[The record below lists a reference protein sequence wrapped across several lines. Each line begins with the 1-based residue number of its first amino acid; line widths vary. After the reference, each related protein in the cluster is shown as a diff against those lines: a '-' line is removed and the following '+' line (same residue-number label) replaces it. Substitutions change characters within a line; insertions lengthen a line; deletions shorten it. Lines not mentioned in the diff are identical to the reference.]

1 MPTNRSTSRFSTSRR
16 TTSNWNSGRRTTG
29 TWSNRTTGSTR
40 STGTTGSTTWTP
52 TNTYNPAKFSSTRQE
67 ITAKIGS
74 FRAINQQV
82 TGAGRVTAFSP
93 TTASKWINYVN
104 DGCNVYTFNNNDF
117 CRYFGRQLQGCSPTQ
132 AFRTLKNKFGTG
144 IKAVTR
150 GKGNNWL
157 IAATDRVTAKPFSSY
172 NWK

>member
-1 MPTNRSTSRFSTSRR
+1 MATTRSNSRYSTTRR
-16 TTSNWNSGRRTTG
+16 SSTTWNSGRRTTG
-29 TWSNRTTGSTR
+29 SWNNR
-40 STGTTGSTTWTP
+40 STGSHTGSTTGSTTWTP
-52 TNTYNPAKFSSTRQE
+52 SNTYNPARFSTCRQE

-82 TGAGRVTAFSP
+82 SGAGRVTAFSP

-117 CRYFGRQLQGCSPTQ
+117 CRLFGRQLSNCSPTQ
-132 AFRTLKNKFGTG
+132 AFRSLKNRFGTG

-157 IAATDRVTAKPFSSY
+157 IAATDRVTARPFSNY
-172 NWK
+172 AWK